1 MFQPSGLTP
10 GPGREVRPLFG
21 LVDAPPQTSAGGCP
35 GTPDRRTHQPPAHAG
50 TAATPGGS
58 ATHQNEEPAETPRG
72 VEDIGRRS
80 AGGHHIRGWH
90 RAAPR
95 GRTVLVEGFP
105 SGGSIVTGRVRCATP
120 RTACALPV
128 LTNCAARPY
137 GFRQAEN
144 FAPVHGVSGVATP
157 TAQAGQISHRPE
169 GQNKSRGTHQHRPT
183 TGSPKQAPHV
193 SQEEQ
198 P

>member
-1 MFQPSGLTP
+1 MGWWVRRPKHPQADARGPLTGAPTNHPHTRDRPQPLA
-10 GPGREVRPLFG
+10 GP
-21 LVDAPPQTSAGGCP
+21 
-35 GTPDRRTHQPPAHAG
+35 RRTGMKNQQRR
-50 TAATPGGS
+50 PGAS
-58 ATHQNEEPAETPRG
+58 RTWC
-72 VEDIGRRS
+72 RRS
-80 AGGHHIRGWH
+80 AGGHHIRGWR

-95 GRTVLVEGFP
+95 GRTVALFEGFP

-183 TGSPKQAPHV
+183 TGLRFAGTPRFPGGT
-193 SQEEQ
+193 